1 MTDAPS
7 PITIAQRDHIHIITF
22 MRNIFSEEM
31 IHQVQEQ
38 LRELITQTDTP
49 HVVLD
54 MSHVNHASSNFLG
67 LMMDVTLKVG
77 HKQGQ
82 TRVCHMTPDV
92 KEMFALTHLDRMV
105 PIHDTLESAIA
116 SFK

>member
-1 MTDAPS
+1 MTEVPS
-7 PITIAQRDHIHIITF
+7 PITITSRDHVQIITF
-22 MRNIFSEEM
+22 MHNIFNEEM
-31 IHQVQEQ
+31 IQNVQDQ
-38 LRELITQTDTP
+38 LRELIIQTSTP

-54 MSHVNHASSNFLG
+54 MSHVNHANSNFLG
-67 LMMDVTLKVG
+67 LMMDVTLKVS

-105 PIHDTLESAIA
+105 PIHDTLEQAIA